1 MSNIHEHVAF
11 ATSVFEIDLP
21 GISEKIKTDDYK
33 IGQTSGLQYKDEFKF
48 LVDEFT
54 SKCKEI
60 SETYFN
66 IKEGFDYEIATMWL
80 NKSDKY
86 AFHPPHNH
94 CNTFLSGV
102 LMLDGKE
109 DEFPSLEMIRPQ
121 PMQILPTVKNFNP
134 LNSNWFALKTLKDK
148 LYIFPSYLLHFV
160 RLNMN
165 EKIRKTIAFDIIVR
179 GTYYEDVDGNGKNIG
194 KFTI

>member
-1 MSNIHEHVAF
+1 MSKIHEHLAF
-11 ATSVFEIDLP
+11 STSVFEIDLP
-21 GISEKIKTDDYK
+21 GISEKIDTDSYTS
-33 IGQTSGLQYKDEFKF
+33 GQTSGLQYKKEFKF

-60 SETYFN
+60 SENYFN
-66 IKEGFDYEIATMWL
+66 INENYDYEIATMWL

-86 AFHPPHNH
+86 SFHPPHNH

-102 LMLDGKE
+102 LMLDGV
-109 DEFPSLEMIRPQ
+109 DGEFPSLELIRPQ
-121 PMQILPTVKNFNP
+121 PMQILPTVKKYNS
-134 LNSNWFALKTLKDK
+134 LNSNWFGLKTLKDK

-165 EKIRKTIAFDIIVR
+165 DKVRKTIAFDVVAR
-179 GTYYEDVDGNGKNIG
+179 GVYYEDVDGEGKNIG
-194 KFTI
+194 KFKI